1 MTMKICTIIG
11 ARPQFIKAAA
21 ISRAIA
27 AHNRLTLNLE
37 PSTSN
42 IELRTLN
49 IEHSSSV
56 EPGTLNIEHSIL
68 NEVLI
73 HTGQHYDDGMSAVF
87 FRELEIPEPKYNL
100 AIGSGS
106 HGAQTGQMLAA
117 IEKVLL
123 EEKPDWV
130 LIYGDTNST
139 LAGALAASKLHIPIA
154 HVEAGLRSFNRRM
167 PEEINRVVA
176 DQLSTLLLCPS
187 QIAVNNLA
195 AEGIGGKGDRMS
207 KVIDEPPPALR
218 ATSASGGQKES
229 SPPMEKDTCPP
240 LEGVGGGSPLA
251 SRNGWEP
258 FPTTPNI
265 EQSSNIEH
273 RTLNVEQ
280 SSPVEHRT
288 LNLEQSSPP
297 LEKETCPP
305 LEGVGGGSPLAS
317 RNGWEPFPTTPNL
330 EQSSP
335 VEHRTLNIEHRTSNL
350 EPLTPPHVIITG
362 DVMADALQFAA
373 TKASA
378 QSDILMRLGLQPQR
392 YILATVHRAEN
403 TDDPKRLSNIMA
415 ALAELA
421 EREPVILPLH
431 PRTRKILER
440 TSNLEHRTLNIEQS
454 SPPLEK
460 DTCPPLEGVGGGS
473 PLASRNGWE
482 PFPTTPNLEQSS
494 NIEHRTLNLEQS
506 SPVEPRTL
514 NLEPRTSNLE
524 HPSLRIIDP
533 LGYFDIIAL
542 EKSAR
547 MLLTD
552 SGGMQKEA
560 YWLKV
565 PCITL
570 RDETEWVETVESG
583 WNILTGADRDRIV
596 TAVHSFK
603 PPSVHPPLYGDGHA
617 AEKIL
622 SGLCQNL

>member
-1 MTMKICTIIG
+1 MKIVTIIG

-21 ISRAIA
+21 VSRAIA
-27 AHNRLTLNLE
+27 AHNRQTLNLDLG
-37 PSTSN
+37 TSN

-49 IEHSSSV
+49 FEHSSSV
-56 EPGTLNIEHSIL
+56 EPRTLNIEHSTL
-68 NEVLI
+68 NEILI

-106 HGAQTGQMLAA
+106 HGAQTGQMLTA
-117 IEKVLL
+117 IEKVLI

-139 LAGALAASKLHIPIA
+139 LAGALAAAKLHIPIA

-187 QIAVNNLA
+187 QVAVDNLA
-195 AEGIGGKGDRMS
+195 AEGIGGNAMVRQ
-207 KVIDEPPPALR
+207 AHH
-218 ATSASGGQKES
+218 
-229 SPPMEKDTCPP
+229 DTFSCPP
-240 LEGVGGGSPLA
+240 LEGVGGGSTLA
-251 SRNGWEP
+251 LRNGWKP
-258 FPTTPNI
+258 CPTTPNF
-265 EQSSNIEH
+265 EPSTSNVEP
-273 RTLNVEQ
+273 RTLN
-280 SSPVEHRT
+280 
-288 LNLEQSSPP
+288 
-297 LEKETCPP
+297 
-305 LEGVGGGSPLAS
+305 
-317 RNGWEPFPTTPNL
+317 F
-330 EQSSP
+330 
-335 VEHRTLNIEHRTSNL
+335 
-350 EPLTPPHVIITG
+350 EPLTPPHVLVTG

-378 QSDILMRLGLQPQR
+378 QSDILARLGLQPQR

-415 ALAELA
+415 VLAELA

-440 TSNLEHRTLNIEQS
+440 TSNLDTRTLNIEHRTLNIE
-454 SPPLEK
+454 
-460 DTCPPLEGVGGGS
+460 
-473 PLASRNGWE
+473 
-482 PFPTTPNLEQSS
+482 
-494 NIEHRTLNLEQS
+494 
-506 SPVEPRTL
+506 
-514 NLEPRTSNLE
+514 
-524 HPSLRIIDP
+524 HPSSLRLLDP

-565 PCITL
+565 PCVTL
-570 RDETEWVETVESG
+570 RDETEWVETVASG
-583 WNILTGADRDRIV
+583 WNILTGAERDRIV
-596 TAVHSFK
+596 TAVQNFK
-603 PPSVHPPLYGDGHA
+603 APATHPPLYGDGQA

-622 SGLCQNL
+622 SILCQNL

>member
-1 MTMKICTIIG
+1 MKICTIIG

-21 ISRAIA
+21 VSRAIA
-27 AHNRLTLNLE
+27 AHNRLTSDPLLLTPDGSRLTE
-37 PSTSN
+37 
-42 IELRTLN
+42 I
-49 IEHSSSV
+49 
-56 EPGTLNIEHSIL
+56 
-68 NEVLI
+68 LI
-73 HTGQHYDDGMSAVF
+73 HTGQHYDEGMSAVF

-100 AIGSGS
+100 TIGSGS

-117 IEKVLL
+117 IEKVLI

-139 LAGALAASKLHIPIA
+139 LAGALAAAKLHIPIA

-167 PEEINRVVA
+167 PEEINRIVA

-187 QIAVNNLA
+187 QIAVDNLA

-207 KVIDEPPPALR
+207 TVIDEPPPALR

-229 SPPMEKDTCPP
+229 SPRMKGAQGLLSPAGGGAGGGHFSPPLEKETCPP
-240 LEGVGGGSPLA
+240 
-251 SRNGWEP
+251 R
-258 FPTTPNI
+258 
-265 EQSSNIEH
+265 
-273 RTLNVEQ
+273 
-280 SSPVEHRT
+280 
-288 LNLEQSSPP
+288 
-297 LEKETCPP
+297 EKETCPP
-305 LEGVGGGSPLAS
+305 LEGVGGGSPSAL
-317 RNGWEPFPTTPNL
+317 RNGWEPFPTTPNI
-330 EQSSP
+330 EQASS
-335 VEHRTLNIEHRTSNL
+335 VEPRTLNIERSSSVET
-350 EPLTPPHVIITG
+350 LTPPNVVITG

-378 QSDILMRLGLQPQR
+378 QSDILARLGLQPQR

-415 ALAELA
+415 ALAGLA

-440 TSNLEHRTLNIEQS
+440 TSNLEHRTLN
-454 SPPLEK
+454 
-460 DTCPPLEGVGGGS
+460 
-473 PLASRNGWE
+473 
-482 PFPTTPNLEQSS
+482 
-494 NIEHRTLNLEQS
+494 
-506 SPVEPRTL
+506 
-514 NLEPRTSNLE
+514 LEPRTSNLE
-524 HPSLRIIDP
+524 PGTLNLEHPSSLRIIDP
-533 LGYFDIIAL
+533 TGYFDIIAL

-583 WNILTGADRDRIV
+583 WNILTGADSNRIV
-596 TAVHSFK
+596 TAVQNFT
-603 PPSVHPPLYGDGHA
+603 PPKDHPPLYGDGKA
-617 AEKIL
+617 AVHCLKALFE
-622 SGLCQNL
+622 S